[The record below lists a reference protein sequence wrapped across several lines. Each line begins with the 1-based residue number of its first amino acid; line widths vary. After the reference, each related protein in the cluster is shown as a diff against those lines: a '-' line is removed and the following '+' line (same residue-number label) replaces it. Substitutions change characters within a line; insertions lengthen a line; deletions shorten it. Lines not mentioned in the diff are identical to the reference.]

1 MLRIRFFSFHFS
13 RLMMVTSCVWL
24 DHQAGL
30 GILIGDEGQFNI
42 LQANI
47 SDPGTEGQ
55 SSPSQLL

>member
-1 MLRIRFFSFHFS
+1 MLQIRFFYFS
-13 RLMMVTSCVWL
+13 RLMMATSCSWL
-24 DHQAGL
+24 DHQVGL

>member
-1 MLRIRFFSFHFS
+1 MLQIRFFSFHFS
-13 RLMMVTSCVWL
+13 RLMMVTSCMWL
-24 DHQAGL
+24 DHQACL

-47 SDPGTEGQ
+47 SGPGTEGQ

>member
-1 MLRIRFFSFHFS
+1 MLQIRFFFI
-13 RLMMVTSCVWL
+13 MTTSCIWP